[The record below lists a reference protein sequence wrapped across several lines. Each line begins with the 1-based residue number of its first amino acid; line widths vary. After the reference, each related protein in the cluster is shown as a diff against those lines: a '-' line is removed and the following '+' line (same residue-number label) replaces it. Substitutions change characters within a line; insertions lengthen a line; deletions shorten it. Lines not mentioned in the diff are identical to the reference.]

1 MPVFKGL
8 PRPIQITS
16 ALNCP
21 GRCCRPYAHSHLCWA
36 WTTQLPNWGFLVPW
50 RLTMFEVLGPN
61 DFPQVLSAI
70 WRNTRNEYLRG
81 GLGVLFLFFFGGVVE
96 CRYYL
101 WWIWPTDYN
110 TINYV
115 TATIQT
121 QGQTGPTFKFTE
133 GEHLEETVTMSKP
146 NDFSLCSESLTH

>member
-21 GRCCRPYAHSHLCWA
+21 GRYRRPYAHSNLCWA
-36 WTTQLPNWGFLVPW
+36 WTTQLPNWGIPSTLEAYYVW
-50 RLTMFEVLGPN
+50 GTGPN

-70 WRNTRNEYLRG
+70 WRNTRNEHLRG

-96 CRYYL
+96 SRYYL
-101 WWIWPTDYN
+101 WWIWPTDCN

-115 TATIQT
+115 TATIQP
-121 QGQTGPTFKFTE
+121 QGQTGSTFKFTE
-133 GEHLEETVTMSKP
+133 GEHLEETITMSKL
-146 NDFSLCSESLTH
+146 NDFSLSSESLTH